1 MATVEPGPDPHR
13 GPDLLGGA
21 SRPRLRGSALRHPR
35 IPLHA
40 RRRAHG
46 ARLHAALARHPRQA
60 SPERR
65 DGDFHVRQRRGL
77 HGPPGAPCRRRRPF
91 AARLA
96 APGGRAPRILRHRRG
111 RGHVIRTGEPELVS
125 EISDSLLRAVAGGAD
140 HLALLRG
147 LGFVSYM
154 AVPLSA
160 RGRTLGAITFA
171 SAESGRR
178 FGRADLALAEELAHG
193 AALAV
198 DKARHYEAE
207 GRARAAAEAA
217 SRAKDAFL
225 ATVSH
230 ELRTPLSPIL
240 AWSRMLRQGT
250 LGEEKT
256 RRALEVIERCARSQ
270 AQLVEDLLDVSR
282 IISGKLR
289 LEVRPVLL
297 APVVQAAVEVVR
309 PAADAKG
316 LELQAVLDS

>member
-1 MATVEPGPDPHR
+1 
-13 GPDLLGGA
+13 GA
-21 SRPRLRGSALRHPR
+21 
-35 IPLHA
+35 
-40 RRRAHG
+40 
-46 ARLHAALARHPRQA
+46 
-60 SPERR
+60 E
-65 DGDFHVRQRRGL
+65 
-77 HGPPGAPCRRRRPF
+77 
-91 AARLA
+91 
-96 APGGRAPRILRHRRG
+96 
-111 RGHVIRTGEPELVS
+111 
-125 EISDSLLRAVAGGAD
+125 

-207 GRARAAAEAA
+207 GRGGAAAEAA
-217 SRAKDAFL
+217 SRAKYAFL

-250 LGEEKT
+250 LGEEKA
-256 RRALEVIERCARSQ
+256 RRALEAIERCARSQ

-282 IISGKLR
+282 IITGKLR
-289 LEVRPVLL
+289 LDVRPVPL

-309 PAADAKG
+309 PAAEAKG
-316 LELQAVLDS
+316 LELLLDAEVGTVTGDPERLKQVVWNLASNAVK

>member
-1 MATVEPGPDPHR
+1 
-13 GPDLLGGA
+13 
-21 SRPRLRGSALRHPR
+21 
-35 IPLHA
+35 
-40 RRRAHG
+40 
-46 ARLHAALARHPRQA
+46 
-60 SPERR
+60 
-65 DGDFHVRQRRGL
+65 
-77 HGPPGAPCRRRRPF
+77 
-91 AARLA
+91 
-96 APGGRAPRILRHRRG
+96 
-111 RGHVIRTGEPELVS
+111 
-125 EISDSLLRAVAGGAD
+125 
-140 HLALLRG
+140 
-147 LGFVSYM
+147 
-154 AVPLSA
+154 
-160 RGRTLGAITFA
+160 
-171 SAESGRR
+171 
-178 FGRADLALAEELAHG
+178 AHG

-282 IISGKLR
+282 IITGKLR

-309 PAADAKG
+309 PAAEAKG
-316 LELQAVLDS
+316 LELHAGTVHAESSGEGQGAVFTARLPLAAAQTAGEAERRPPSPSAPASQREDAALDGLRVLVVDDEPDNKDVVGTLLSSRGAEV